1 MQGSLRLRTLSNLKY
16 YYQKLYLIIL
26 RGGGA
31 LWKLTIDLCTFMDVI
46 NIACPPPYSMDLKCL
61 ILNQQGF
68 SKSIFDE
75 MMTIKKQQGGQP
87 SCVQYSYKL
96 NVTWL
101 ITSEIPHF
109 FPHVHFARH
118 EQCRICRP
126 ILVIRCL
133 RIEWDRTKESL
144 D

>member
-1 MQGSLRLRTLSNLKY
+1 MRVMGLNNNPPFFTEAVWTGRRCLKCEYLVCVGWLLWRWLRKLVSTRVKLQGSLRLRTLSNLKY

-31 LWKLTIDLCTFMDVI
+31 LWKLTIDLCTFVDVI

-75 MMTIKKQQGGQP
+75 MMTIKRQQGGLTF
-87 SCVQYSYKL
+87 V
-96 NVTWL
+96 
-101 ITSEIPHF
+101 
-109 FPHVHFARH
+109 
-118 EQCRICRP
+118 
-126 ILVIRCL
+126 
-133 RIEWDRTKESL
+133 RTVFIQT
-144 D
+144 